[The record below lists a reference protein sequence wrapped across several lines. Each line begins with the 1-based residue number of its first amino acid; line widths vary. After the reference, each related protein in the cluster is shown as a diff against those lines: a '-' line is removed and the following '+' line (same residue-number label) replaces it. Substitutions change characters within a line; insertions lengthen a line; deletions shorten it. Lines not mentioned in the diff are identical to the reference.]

1 MAKLKQN
8 HVLSSPNTV
17 NFTNIYWHFLFLPLQ
32 PFPHL
37 SLTVAQVD
45 TISVAI
51 SSLPLPL
58 FLLCLILWG
67 KKKTQITTQVLIVLG
82 PGFFH
87 LATGQIF
94 LLVSLPEWTLSSAWW
109 SCSALHWR
117 KVALAALA
125 QPILAF
131 PQHLSLLAVAVWRH
145 PPIGYG
151 AEKQLILFFLM
162 LFPKAMK
169 SALENVSLCMP
180 FCGASKPIGSWG
192 IQPLGQEFLTWK
204 KKM

>member
-67 KKKTQITTQVLIVLG
+67 KKKKTNNNTSPHCFGAWVLPFSYRTDFLAGKFARMDLELSLVVLLCFALAEGSTGCSCTTH
-82 PGFFH
+82 PGFST
-87 LATGQIF
+87 A
-94 LLVSLPEWTLSSAWW
+94 PESAGSGSVASSTHR
-109 SCSALHWR
+109 L
-117 KVALAALA
+117 
-125 QPILAF
+125 
-131 PQHLSLLAVAVWRH
+131 
-145 PPIGYG
+145 
-151 AEKQLILFFLM
+151 
-162 LFPKAMK
+162 
-169 SALENVSLCMP
+169 
-180 FCGASKPIGSWG
+180 WG
-192 IQPLGQEFLTWK
+192 
-204 KKM
+204 